1 MNTQQIHKDAS
12 KVADIVIRII
22 GMQQENIS
30 ALMTVFGYMVVYVV
44 RAVSSQQQ
52 HDTDKEMAKFID
64 YLTEIYAQEKKAEN
78 RAQVIKMN

>member
-12 KVADIVIRII
+12 KLADIVIRII
-22 GMQQENIS
+22 GMQQEKIS

-44 RAVSSQQQ
+44 RAVASQQQ

-78 RAQVIKMN
+78 RAQVTKMN